1 MVTVAPAN
9 GALRTSVT
17 VPVTSPGGVVN
28 FSVLSEPTGRWLF
41 SAFTCPI
48 DSINTL
54 QMARH
59 KVQHMLFFL
68 MTKRRFWFEIEKC
81 SFKIGKNAAITVLNP
96 LFFPKTFSNK
106 F

>member
-1 MVTVAPAN
+1 MF
-9 GALRTSVT
+9 L
-17 VPVTSPGGVVN
+17 
-28 FSVLSEPTGRWLF
+28 
-41 SAFTCPI
+41 AFTCPI

-81 SFKIGKNAAITVLNP
+81 RFKIGKNAAITLLNP
-96 LFFPKTFSNK
+96 LFFSKTFSDK
-106 F
+106 FSKIMQRFKKGYFRKRILQDFKLNIVH